1 MNAERHLTPA
11 DLAEL
16 HRQAAASPRRR
27 MHRNLHA
34 SPVEPCQ
41 RLINAMRPD
50 SYIRPHRHTDY
61 VTNECLLVLRGCF
74 LLIEFDDSGSVMAA
88 LRMGGPDADLLIAEV
103 PPARWHTVVALQ
115 DDCVLFETKSGPY
128 VAGAAKSFAPWAPA
142 EGSAQAP
149 SYLAELLAKSQ
160 TLVEGRRPGELPAR
174 GSGFPASPA
183 GSVRQSHNAT

>member
-1 MNAERHLTPA
+1 MNADLHLTPA

-16 HRQAAASPRRR
+16 DRQAAASPRRR

-61 VTNECLLVLRGCF
+61 VTNECLLALRGRF
-74 LLIEFDDSGSVMAA
+74 LLIEFDDSGSVLAA
-88 LRMGGPDADLLIAEV
+88 LRMGGRDADLLIAEV
-103 PPARWHTVVALQ
+103 PPERWHTVVALQ

-128 VAGAAKSFAPWAPA
+128 DAGAAKSHAPWAPA
-142 EGSAQAP
+142 EGSAEAP
-149 SYLAELLAKSQ
+149 VYLAGLLAQSLA
-160 TLVEGRRPGELPAR
+160 LVEARRLWEPSA
-174 GSGFPASPA
+174 
-183 GSVRQSHNAT
+183 Q